1 MRVSSKPKD
10 SRAYTCIDET
20 APVINISHAESI
32 TLITYTDWTD
42 DLGEYCE
49 FRDRVN
55 GKDTFAL
62 VDKCINKVN
71 SVNIT
76 EEPVSLDHKNI
87 ELKLDG
93 GYFCE
98 SANEELLDLQ
108 KNEYDIMPH
117 LLEKLYY
124 NGLYGMQACAGT
136 TAPRLSG
143 LWVGEWNLLWRSA
156 YTMDANVNIQVSG
169 MNGSGLYE
177 AGVGYMWFILR
188 QIPDWVNNAA
198 MVYGMKDAVLIP
210 VNTDGHRAMMV
221 EYDIKLSIPVLECRC
236 WLDAYSYI

>member
-1 MRVSSKPKD
+1 MLYSRFVRGNIIGTVVHYPEYEGSELAKGGFAGVTRILTDGDMRVSSKPKD
-10 SRAYTCIDET
+10 IRAYTCIDET

-55 GKDTFAL
+55 DKDTFAL
-62 VDKCINKVN
+62 IDKCINKVD
-71 SVNIT
+71 SADIT
-76 EEPVSLDHKNI
+76 EEPVSLEHKNI

-143 LWVGEWNLLWRSA
+143 LWVGE
-156 YTMDANVNIQVSG
+156 IG
-169 MNGSGLYE
+169 
-177 AGVGYMWFILR
+177 
-188 QIPDWVNNAA
+188 
-198 MVYGMKDAVLIP
+198 
-210 VNTDGHRAMMV
+210 RAHV
-221 EYDIKLSIPVLECRC
+221 
-236 WLDAYSYI
+236 

>member
-1 MRVSSKPKD
+1 MPKFGVQKNNIPAPERNMLYSRFVRGNIIGTVVHYPEYEGSELAKGGFAGVTRILTDGDMRVSSKPKD

-71 SVNIT
+71 SVDIT
-76 EEPVSLDHKNI
+76 EEPVSLEHKNI

-93 GYFCE
+93 GYFASLLMKNCLTCRKMNMTLCLICWRNYIITVCME
-98 SANEELLDLQ
+98 CRHAQERQHQDSAAC
-108 KNEYDIMPH
+108 
-117 LLEKLYY
+117 
-124 NGLYGMQACAGT
+124 GL
-136 TAPRLSG
+136 
-143 LWVGEWNLLWRSA
+143 
-156 YTMDANVNIQVSG
+156 VSG
-169 MNGSGLYE
+169 ICCGEVRTQWMP
-177 AGVGYMWFILR
+177 M
-188 QIPDWVNNAA
+188 
-198 MVYGMKDAVLIP
+198 LIF
-210 VNTDGHRAMMV
+210 RFR
-221 EYDIKLSIPVLECRC
+221 E
-236 WLDAYSYI
+236 